1 MFVRIPLWRR
11 LVLDFCLLG
20 LFTSHFQFQSL
31 WLVCSYFV
39 FLSGWD
45 VDDCTFLRTCPF
57 FLGCSFCWHI
67 IVYSSLLWSFIS
79 LFSVVT
85 SPFSF
90 MILLISA
97 LLLFYVM
104 WLAKGCQFC
113 FPFQRAGFWFHWSF
127 LLFSSAV
134 RPHWPLKPNAL
145 GTPCPV
151 ARTPSCGAWEETRNS
166 HSCVRASAIYYFP
179 VCESPTAVIGCNC
192 IMKAS
197 ILPCCC
203 GFFFYLWI

>member
-67 IVYSSLLWSFIS
+67 IVCSSLLWSFIS

-85 SPFSF
+85 SPFSY

-97 LLLFYVM
+97 LSLFYVM
-104 WLAKGCQFC
+104 WLAKGLSILFSISKSRLLVSLIFSIVFFCSQAPLAFKAKRSGDSLSCCQN
-113 FPFQRAGFWFHWSF
+113 PQLWS
-127 LLFSSAV
+127 LRGDTELSLVRESLCDILFSSLWV
-134 RPHWPLKPNAL
+134 
-145 GTPCPV
+145 T
-151 ARTPSCGAWEETRNS
+151 
-166 HSCVRASAIYYFP
+166 HSGYW
-179 VCESPTAVIGCNC
+179 
-192 IMKAS
+192 M
-197 ILPCCC
+197 
-203 GFFFYLWI
+203 

>member
-1 MFVRIPLWRR
+1 MW
-11 LVLDFCLLG
+11 CG
-20 LFTSHFQFQSL
+20 
-31 WLVCSYFV
+31 WLKV
-39 FLSGWD
+39 
-45 VDDCTFLRTCPF
+45 
-57 FLGCSFCWHI
+57 
-67 IVYSSLLWSFIS
+67 
-79 LFSVVT
+79 
-85 SPFSF
+85 
-90 MILLISA
+90 
-97 LLLFYVM
+97 
-104 WLAKGCQFC
+104 CQFC

-203 GFFFYLWI
+203 GFFFIFGYKVSFLVGSSPFLSRVVKQLWFGCFHARRGAHVLFCHLVSCPLSLQCSESWLLLFEM